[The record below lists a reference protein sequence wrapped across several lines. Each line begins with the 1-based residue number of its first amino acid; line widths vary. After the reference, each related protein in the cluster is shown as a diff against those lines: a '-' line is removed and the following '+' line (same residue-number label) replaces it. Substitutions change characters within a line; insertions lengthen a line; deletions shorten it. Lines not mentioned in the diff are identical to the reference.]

1 MIKEPYI
8 LPVTCRPNQTFKAR
22 IVVDQENIEL
32 TIHLNFREVC
42 GYWTMDLLDKEGQ
55 MLLSN
60 APLIKA
66 DDPADNML
74 YQFDYLNLGYL
85 IVREVNNTGVEY
97 PGATQLGTDFLLV
110 WGSNDE

>member
-8 LPVTCRPNQTFKAR
+8 LPVTCRPNQTFKTK
-22 IVVDQENIEL
+22 IVVDKENIEL

-42 GYWTMDLLDKEGQ
+42 GYWTMDLLDKEGK

-66 DDPADNML
+66 DDPADNLL
-74 YQFDYLNLGYL
+74 YQFDYLSLGYL
-85 IVREVNNTGVEY
+85 MIYEANNTGAQY

-110 WGSNDE
+110 WGSSHE